1 MASPVRRPEVLLGL
15 CVLIGGFGLTL
26 TALIATR
33 HVPHAAV
40 RSRGPARIRPGPAG
54 DSSPAALDREWV
66 AYSGQST
73 CADRSGGD
81 GVSAVRLSPSQIAWF
96 FSDSY
101 LGPAGPRTGFS
112 HLSGF
117 VHNLVVMQTTSAGRS
132 TFVTITGGHACAGPG
147 QPGAAT
153 SPVSPPVSGIEADQ
167 RYWVA
172 DALQVGGYVL
182 AFYNR
187 YLPGSVPYIPVG
199 TTIARYPVSQLARDG
214 RGPAY
219 GEVIRPQ
226 ITLVPAYAPP
236 GGGTPIVWG
245 AALLQRGST
254 VYVYGWQSPGPGAT
268 ARQAY
273 LARVAATQLADIGAW
288 RFYAG
293 SGRWAAGQYNAQ
305 PITPAGTGLN
315 IATQYSVISAAGRY
329 WLIQQA
335 GEVGSPDIRA
345 YPATAPWGPFDPAAG
360 ILLYRAPG
368 IGLTAA
374 DNYQIMYGAG
384 AEPALSDGH
393 TLVISYNVNS
403 VAETAGCVQLAAFTN
418 VVTQPRF
425 IAVPLAVF
433 SAADR
438 NAVRWVAAGP
448 SRYPAIVREHPAQWV
463 NGWAYPSGCPPVPA
477 VSNVSVAQAAG
488 SVRVDWA
495 SSGIGVRYRV
505 YLRESDATG
514 YTLVRQ
520 VQSPGTTLSHLAPGS
535 TYQVL
540 IVPENIWQDTG
551 PGAAATITVR

>member
-1 MASPVRRPEVLLGL
+1 MASPVRRPEVLIGL
-15 CVLIGGFGLTL
+15 CVLVGGFGLTL
-26 TALIATR
+26 SVLIATR
-33 HVPHAAV
+33 HVPGAAV
-40 RSRGPARIRPGPAG
+40 RNPDPARIRPGPAA
-54 DSSPAALDREWV
+54 DSLPTALDREWV
-66 AYSGQST
+66 AYSDQST

-101 LGPAGPRTGFS
+101 LGPAGPRTGLS

-117 VHNLVVMQTTSAGRS
+117 VNNLVVMQTTSAGHS

-147 QPGAAT
+147 QPGDAL
-153 SPVSPPVSGIEADQ
+153 SPVSGTEAGQ
-167 RYWVA
+167 RYWVG
-172 DALQVGGYVL
+172 DALQVSGSVL
-182 AFYNR
+182 AFYNS
-187 YLPGSVPYIPVG
+187 YLPGPVPFTATG
-199 TTIARYPVSQLARDG
+199 TVIARYPVSQLSRDG

-226 ITLVPAYAPP
+226 ITSVPTYVPP

-245 AALLQRGST
+245 AALLQLGST
-254 VYVYGWQSPGPGAT
+254 VYVYGWQSPDPSMRV
-268 ARQAY
+268 RQAY
-273 LARVAATQLADIGAW
+273 LARVAAARLADIGAW

-293 SGRWAAGQYNAQ
+293 SGQWAAGQYNAQ
-305 PITPAGTGLN
+305 PITGTGISVN
-315 IATQYSVISAAGRY
+315 VATQFSVISAAGRY

-335 GEVGSPDIRA
+335 GPIGGPDIMA
-345 YPATAPWGPFDPAAG
+345 YPSTAPWGPFDPFAG

-384 AEPALSDGH
+384 TEPALSDGH

-438 NAVRWVAAGP
+438 NAVRRVAAGP
-448 SRYPAIVREHPAQWV
+448 SGYPAIVNEHPAQWF
-463 NGWAYPSGCPPVPA
+463 NEWAYPGGCPPVPA
-477 VSNVSVAQAAG
+477 VSNVSVTQAGG
-488 SVRVDWA
+488 SVRVGWA

-505 YLRESDATG
+505 YLRESDSGG
-514 YTLVRQ
+514 YRLVRL
-520 VQSPGTTLSHLAPGS
+520 VRSPETMLSHLAPGS

-551 PGAAATITVR
+551 PGAAATVTVR

>member
-1 MASPVRRPEVLLGL
+1 MVSRVRRPEVLLGL
-15 CVLIGGFGLTL
+15 CVLVAGFGLTL

-33 HVPHAAV
+33 HVPDTAV
-40 RSRGPARIRPGPAG
+40 RTRAPARIRAGPAG
-54 DSSPAALDREWV
+54 DSLPTALDREWV
-66 AYSGQST
+66 TYSDQST

-101 LGPAGPRTGFS
+101 LGPAGPRTGLS

-117 VHNLVVMQTTSAGRS
+117 VNNLVVMQTTSAGRS
-132 TFVTITGGHACAGPG
+132 TFVTVTGGHACAGPG
-147 QPGAAT
+147 RPGDAL
-153 SPVSPPVSGIEADQ
+153 SPVSGAEAGQ

-172 DALQVGGYVL
+172 DALQLSGSVL
-182 AFYNR
+182 AFYNS
-187 YLPGSVPYIPVG
+187 YLPGQVPFTATG
-199 TTIARYPVSQLARDG
+199 TVIARYPVSQLARDG
-214 RGPAY
+214 RGPTY

-226 ITLVPAYAPP
+226 ITSVPTYVPP
-236 GGGTPIVWG
+236 VGGTPIAWG
-245 AALLQRGST
+245 AALLQSGST
-254 VYVYGWQSPGPGAT
+254 VYIYGWQSPGPKV
-268 ARQAY
+268 RQAY
-273 LARVAATQLADIGAW
+273 LARVAAAQLTDIGAW

-293 SGRWAAGQYNAQ
+293 PGRWAAGQYDAQ
-305 PITPAGTGLN
+305 PITATGIGLN
-315 IATQYSVISAAGRY
+315 VASQFSVISAAGRY
-329 WLIQQA
+329 WLIQT
-335 GEVGSPDIRA
+335 GYIGSADIWA
-345 YPATAPWGPFDPAAG
+345 FPSTAPWGPFDPFGG

-438 NAVRWVAAGP
+438 NAVRQVAAGP
-448 SRYPAIVREHPAQWV
+448 SGYPGIVNEHPAQWF
-463 NGWAYPSGCPPVPA
+463 NEWAYPGGCPPVPA
-477 VSNVSVAQAAG
+477 VSNVSVTQARG
-488 SVRVDWA
+488 SVRVGWA

-505 YLRESDATG
+505 YLREPGSSG
-514 YTLVRQ
+514 YTLVRL
-520 VQSPGTTLSHLAPGS
+520 VRSPGTTLSHLAPGS

-540 IVPENIWQDTG
+540 IVPENIWQATG
-551 PGAAATITVR
+551 PGAAVTVTVR